1 MNLKRFFSLIVL
13 ISQCI
18 ACVPQKAQQSLVM
31 SIPQQHLQAF
41 VARNESVTCGNQK
54 TYEEIVLNFDGFS
67 TTIKATESG
76 LTRTSGEYTK
86 DVPKENLLVF
96 QAENFLVFS
105 EYYICYG
112 REGGIGIISYHYLNT
127 HYQ

>member
-13 ISQCI
+13 ISQCV
-18 ACVPQKAQQSLVM
+18 ACVPQKDQSLEM
-31 SIPQQHLQAF
+31 SILQQHVQTF

-67 TTIKATESG
+67 TTIKETETG
-76 LTRTSGEYTK
+76 LTWTSGEYTL
-86 DVPKENLLVF
+86 DEPKESLLVF
-96 QAENFLVFS
+96 QADNFFLFS